1 MIMNRNTVFMYIAV
15 SLVMLVPVPGRLY
28 YGIPVIVVLNLLMVL
43 TTLFSKFM
51 DYMRFYSLKPIS
63 ILLLMVGITI
73 FFRQLLILYSPVT
86 ALTMGF
92 ILYMPTVAVLMLG
105 RFFDNRGMHLKVALI
120 GNMKESVFF
129 SIYAFVFFLLR
140 DIVGYGTISFPVPS
154 GIVKLEL
161 PTLSYF
167 SPFTF
172 WASIPG
178 ALVLSGLLLAVL
190 SFIRKYCGIL
200 ERSVE
205 LRQEE
210 QNDN

>member
-1 MIMNRNTVFMYIAV
+1 MNRNIVFMYIAV

-28 YGIPVIVVLNLLMVL
+28 YGIPVIMVLNLLMVL

-51 DYMRFYSLKPIS
+51 DFFKFYTLKPIC
-63 ILLLMVGITI
+63 ILLMLVGITI
-73 FFRQLLILYSPVT
+73 FARQLLILYSPMI

-92 ILYMPTVAVLMLG
+92 IIYMPAIAVLMLG
-105 RFFDNRGMHLKVALI
+105 RFFDNRGMQLKIALS
-120 GNMKESVFF
+120 GNMRESGFF

-140 DIVGYGTISFPVPS
+140 DIVGYGTISFPIPS
-154 GIVKLEL
+154 GIFKLEL

-178 ALVLSGLLLAVL
+178 ALVLSGLLLAAL

-200 ERSVE
+200 ERSAQ

-210 QNDN
+210 SNAN

>member
-1 MIMNRNTVFMYIAV
+1 MNRNTVFMYIAV

-28 YGIPVIVVLNLLMVL
+28 YGVPVIIVLNLLMVL

-51 DYMRFYSLKPIS
+51 DYMKLYSLKPIC
-63 ILLLMVGITI
+63 ILLMLVGITI
-73 FFRQLLILYSPVT
+73 FARQLLILYSPMT

-92 ILYMPTVAVLMLG
+92 ILYMPAIAGLMLG
-105 RFFDNRGMHLKVALI
+105 RFFDNRGMHLKMALT
-120 GNMKESVFF
+120 GNMKESGFF

-140 DIVGYGTISFPVPS
+140 DIVGYGTISFPIPS
-154 GIVKLEL
+154 GIFKLEL

-178 ALVLSGLLLAVL
+178 ALVLSGLLLAAL

-200 ERSVE
+200 ERSAE

-210 QNDN
+210 GSSDN

>member
-1 MIMNRNTVFMYIAV
+1 MNRNVIFMYIAV

-28 YGIPVIVVLNLLMVL
+28 YGIPVIIVLNLLMVL

-51 DYMRFYSLKPIS
+51 DYLRFYTLKPACVLL
-63 ILLLMVGITI
+63 ILVGLTI
-73 FFRQLLILYSPVT
+73 FARQILILYSPVT

-92 ILYMPTVAVLMLG
+92 IFYMPAISVLMLG
-105 RFFDNRGMHLKVALI
+105 RFFDNRGMTLQKAIVV
-120 GNMKESVFF
+120 NMKEAVFF
-129 SIYAFVFFLLR
+129 SIYALVFFLLR

-154 GIVKLEL
+154 GIFKFEL
-161 PTLSYF
+161 PSIPYF

-178 ALVLSGLLLAVL
+178 ALVLSGGLLAAL

-200 ERSVE
+200 NRSQE
-205 LRQEE
+205 LRQEDE
-210 QNDN
+210 NGN

>member
-1 MIMNRNTVFMYIAV
+1 MNRNIVFMYIAV

-28 YGIPVIVVLNLLMVL
+28 YGIPVIMVLNLLMVL

-51 DYMRFYSLKPIS
+51 DFFKFYTLKPIC
-63 ILLLMVGITI
+63 ILLMLVGITI
-73 FFRQLLILYSPVT
+73 FARQLLILYSPMI

-92 ILYMPTVAVLMLG
+92 IIYMPAIAVLMLG
-105 RFFDNRGMHLKVALI
+105 RFFDNRGMQLKMALS
-120 GNMKESVFF
+120 GNMRESGFF

-140 DIVGYGTISFPVPS
+140 DIVGYGTISFPIPS
-154 GIVKLEL
+154 GIFKLEL

-172 WASIPG
+172 WASMPG
-178 ALVLSGLLLAVL
+178 ALVLSGLLLAAL

-200 ERSVE
+200 ERSAQ

-210 QNDN
+210 SNAN

>member
-1 MIMNRNTVFMYIAV
+1 MNRNIVFMYIAV

-28 YGIPVIVVLNLLMVL
+28 YGIPVIMVLNLLMVL

-51 DYMRFYSLKPIS
+51 DFFKFYTLKPIC
-63 ILLLMVGITI
+63 ILLMLVGITI
-73 FFRQLLILYSPVT
+73 FARQLLILYSPMI

-92 ILYMPTVAVLMLG
+92 IIYMPAIAVLMLG
-105 RFFDNRGMHLKVALI
+105 RFFDNRGMQLKMALS
-120 GNMKESVFF
+120 GNMRESGCF

-140 DIVGYGTISFPVPS
+140 DIVGYGTISFPSPS
-154 GIVKLEL
+154 GIFKLEL

-178 ALVLSGLLLAVL
+178 ALVLSGLLLAAL

-200 ERSVE
+200 ERSAQ

-210 QNDN
+210 SNAN

>member
-1 MIMNRNTVFMYIAV
+1 MNRNTIFMYIAV

-28 YGIPVIVVLNLLMVL
+28 YGMPVIFVLNLLMVL
-43 TTLFSKFM
+43 TTLFSKLM
-51 DYMRFYSLKPIS
+51 DYCKFYTLKPIC
-63 ILLLMVGITI
+63 ILLFLVGITI
-73 FFRQLLILYSPVT
+73 FARQLLILYSPVT
-86 ALTMGF
+86 ALTMGLLF
-92 ILYMPTVAVLMLG
+92 YMPTVAVLMLG
-105 RFFDNRGMHLKVALI
+105 RFFDNRGMSLKIALV
-120 GNMKESVFF
+120 GNMKESGFF

-154 GIVKLEL
+154 GIFKLEL

-178 ALVLSGLLLAVL
+178 ALVLSGLLLASL

-200 ERSVE
+200 ERSEE
-205 LRQEE
+205 LRQEGE
-210 QNDN
+210 NDN

>member
-1 MIMNRNTVFMYIAV
+1 MNRNIVFMYIAV

-28 YGIPVIVVLNLLMVL
+28 YGIPVIMVLNLLMVL

-51 DYMRFYSLKPIS
+51 DFFKFYTLKPIC
-63 ILLLMVGITI
+63 ILLMLVGITI
-73 FFRQLLILYSPVT
+73 FARQLLILYSPMI

-92 ILYMPTVAVLMLG
+92 IIYMPAIAVLMLG
-105 RFFDNRGMHLKVALI
+105 RFFDNRGMQLKMALS
-120 GNMKESVFF
+120 GNIRESGFF

-140 DIVGYGTISFPVPS
+140 DIVGYGTISFPIPS
-154 GIVKLEL
+154 GIFKLEL

-178 ALVLSGLLLAVL
+178 ALVLSGLLLAAL

-200 ERSVE
+200 ERSAQ

-210 QNDN
+210 SNAN

>member
-1 MIMNRNTVFMYIAV
+1 MYIAV

-28 YGIPVIVVLNLLMVL
+28 YGIPVIMVLNLLMVL

-51 DYMRFYSLKPIS
+51 DFFKFYTLKPIC
-63 ILLLMVGITI
+63 ILLMLVGITI
-73 FFRQLLILYSPVT
+73 FARQLLILYSPMI

-92 ILYMPTVAVLMLG
+92 IIYMPAIAVLMLG
-105 RFFDNRGMHLKVALI
+105 RFFDNRGMQLKMALS
-120 GNMKESVFF
+120 GNMRESGFF

-140 DIVGYGTISFPVPS
+140 DIVGYGTISFPIPS
-154 GIVKLEL
+154 GIFKLEL

-178 ALVLSGLLLAVL
+178 ALVLSGLLLAAL

-200 ERSVE
+200 ERSAQ

-210 QNDN
+210 SNAN

>member
-1 MIMNRNTVFMYIAV
+1 MNRNIVFMYIAV

-28 YGIPVIVVLNLLMVL
+28 YGIPVIMVLNLLMVL

-51 DYMRFYSLKPIS
+51 DFFKFYTLKPIC
-63 ILLLMVGITI
+63 ILLMLVGITI
-73 FFRQLLILYSPVT
+73 FARQLLILYSPMI

-92 ILYMPTVAVLMLG
+92 IIYMPAIAVLMLG
-105 RFFDNRGMHLKVALI
+105 RFFDNRGMQLKMALS
-120 GNMKESVFF
+120 GNIRESGFF

-140 DIVGYGTISFPVPS
+140 DIVGYGTISFPIPS
-154 GIVKLEL
+154 GIFKLEL

-178 ALVLSGLLLAVL
+178 ALVLSGLLLAAL

-200 ERSVE
+200 DRSAQ

-210 QNDN
+210 SNAN

>member
-1 MIMNRNTVFMYIAV
+1 MNRNIVFMYIAV

-28 YGIPVIVVLNLLMVL
+28 YGIPVIIVLNLLMVL

-51 DYMRFYSLKPIS
+51 DFFKFYTLKPIC
-63 ILLLMVGITI
+63 ILLMLVGITI
-73 FFRQLLILYSPVT
+73 FARQLLILYSPMI

-92 ILYMPTVAVLMLG
+92 IIYMPAIAVLMLG
-105 RFFDNRGMHLKVALI
+105 RFFDNRGMQLKMALS
-120 GNMKESVFF
+120 GNMRESGFF

-140 DIVGYGTISFPVPS
+140 DIVGYGTISFPIPS
-154 GIVKLEL
+154 GIFKLEL

-178 ALVLSGLLLAVL
+178 ALVLSGLLLAAL

-200 ERSVE
+200 ERSAQ

-210 QNDN
+210 SNAN

>member
-1 MIMNRNTVFMYIAV
+1 MNRNTVFMYIAV

-28 YGIPVIVVLNLLMVL
+28 YGVPVIIVLNLLMVL

-51 DYMRFYSLKPIS
+51 DYMKLYSLKPIC
-63 ILLLMVGITI
+63 ILLMLVGITI
-73 FFRQLLILYSPVT
+73 FARQLLILYSPMT

-92 ILYMPTVAVLMLG
+92 ILYMPAVAVLMLG
-105 RFFDNRGMHLKVALI
+105 RFFDNRGMHFKMALT
-120 GNMKESVFF
+120 GNMKESGFF

-140 DIVGYGTISFPVPS
+140 DIVGYGTISFPIPS
-154 GIVKLEL
+154 GIFKLEL

-178 ALVLSGLLLAVL
+178 ALVLSGLLLAAL

-200 ERSVE
+200 ERSAE

-210 QNDN
+210 GSSDN

>member
-1 MIMNRNTVFMYIAV
+1 MNRNIVFMYIAV

-28 YGIPVIVVLNLLMVL
+28 YGIPVIMVLNLLMVL

-51 DYMRFYSLKPIS
+51 DFFKFYTLKPIC
-63 ILLLMVGITI
+63 ILLMLVGITI
-73 FFRQLLILYSPVT
+73 FARQLLILYSPMT

-92 ILYMPTVAVLMLG
+92 IIYMPAIAVLMLG
-105 RFFDNRGMHLKVALI
+105 RFFDNRGMQLKMALS
-120 GNMKESVFF
+120 GNMRESGFF

-140 DIVGYGTISFPVPS
+140 DIVGYGTISFPIPS
-154 GIVKLEL
+154 GIFKLEL

-178 ALVLSGLLLAVL
+178 ALVLSGLLLAAL

-200 ERSVE
+200 ERSAQ

-210 QNDN
+210 SNAN

>member
-1 MIMNRNTVFMYIAV
+1 MNRNIVFMYIAV

-28 YGIPVIVVLNLLMVL
+28 YGIPVIMVLNLLMVL

-51 DYMRFYSLKPIS
+51 DFFKFYTLKPIC
-63 ILLLMVGITI
+63 ILLMLVGITI
-73 FFRQLLILYSPVT
+73 FARQLLILYSPMI

-92 ILYMPTVAVLMLG
+92 IIYMPAIAVLMLG
-105 RFFDNRGMHLKVALI
+105 RFFDNRGMQLKMALS
-120 GNMKESVFF
+120 GNMRESGFF

-140 DIVGYGTISFPVPS
+140 DIVGYGTISFPIPS
-154 GIVKLEL
+154 GIFKLEL

-178 ALVLSGLLLAVL
+178 ALVLSGLLLAAL

-200 ERSVE
+200 ERSAQ

-210 QNDN
+210 SNAN

>member
-1 MIMNRNTVFMYIAV
+1 MNRNTVFMYIAV

-28 YGIPVIVVLNLLMVL
+28 YGVPVIIVLNLLMVL

-51 DYMRFYSLKPIS
+51 DYMKLYSLKPIC
-63 ILLLMVGITI
+63 ILLMLVGITI
-73 FFRQLLILYSPVT
+73 FARQLLILYSPMT

-92 ILYMPTVAVLMLG
+92 IFYMPAVAVLMLG
-105 RFFDNRGMHLKVALI
+105 RFFDNRGMHLKMALT
-120 GNMKESVFF
+120 GNMKESGFF
-129 SIYAFVFFLLR
+129 SIYAFIFFFLR
-140 DIVGYGTISFPVPS
+140 DVVGYGTISFPIPS
-154 GIVKLEL
+154 GIFKLEL

-178 ALVLSGLLLAVL
+178 ALVLSGLLLAAL

-205 LRQEE
+205 LRQAGGS
-210 QNDN
+210 NDN

>member
-1 MIMNRNTVFMYIAV
+1 MNRNIVFMYIAV

-28 YGIPVIVVLNLLMVL
+28 YGIPVIMVLNLLMVL

-51 DYMRFYSLKPIS
+51 DFFKFYTLKPIC
-63 ILLLMVGITI
+63 ILLMLVGITI
-73 FFRQLLILYSPVT
+73 FARQLLILYSPMI

-92 ILYMPTVAVLMLG
+92 IIYMPAIAVLMLG
-105 RFFDNRGMHLKVALI
+105 RFFDNRGMQLKMALS
-120 GNMKESVFF
+120 GNMRESVFF

-140 DIVGYGTISFPVPS
+140 DIVGYGTISFPIPS
-154 GIVKLEL
+154 GIFKLEL

-178 ALVLSGLLLAVL
+178 ALVLSGLLLAAL

-200 ERSVE
+200 ERSAQ

-210 QNDN
+210 SNAN

>member
-1 MIMNRNTVFMYIAV
+1 MNRNTVFMYIAV

-28 YGIPVIVVLNLLMVL
+28 YGVPVIMVLNLLMVL

-51 DYMRFYSLKPIS
+51 DFFKFYVLKPIC
-63 ILLLMVGITI
+63 ILLVLVGITI
-73 FFRQLLILYSPVT
+73 FARQLLILYSPMT

-92 ILYMPTVAVLMLG
+92 IIYMPAVAVLMLG
-105 RFFDNRGMHLKVALI
+105 RFFDNRGMQLKMALV
-120 GNMKESVFF
+120 GNMRESGFF

-140 DIVGYGTISFPVPS
+140 DIVGYGTISFPIPS
-154 GIVKLEL
+154 GIFKLEL

-178 ALVLSGLLLAVL
+178 ALVLSGLLLAAL
-190 SFIRKYCGIL
+190 SFIRKYSGIL
-200 ERSVE
+200 ERSAQ

-210 QNDN
+210 SNDN

>member
-1 MIMNRNTVFMYIAV
+1 MNRNIVFMYIAV

-28 YGIPVIVVLNLLMVL
+28 YGVPVIIVLNLLMVL

-51 DYMRFYSLKPIS
+51 DYMKLYSLKPIC
-63 ILLLMVGITI
+63 ILFMLVGITI
-73 FFRQLLILYSPVT
+73 FARQLLILYSPMT

-92 ILYMPTVAVLMLG
+92 ILYMPAIAVLMLG
-105 RFFDNRGMHLKVALI
+105 RFFDNRGMHLKMALTV
-120 GNMKESVFF
+120 NMKESLFF

-140 DIVGYGTISFPVPS
+140 DIVGYGTISFPIPS
-154 GIVKLEL
+154 GIFKLEL

-200 ERSVE
+200 ERSAE
-205 LRQEE
+205 LRQQEGS
-210 QNDN
+210 NDI

>member
-1 MIMNRNTVFMYIAV
+1 MNRNIVFMYIAV

-28 YGIPVIVVLNLLMVL
+28 YGIPVIMVLNLLMVL

-51 DYMRFYSLKPIS
+51 DFFRFYTLKPIC
-63 ILLLMVGITI
+63 ILLMLVGITI
-73 FFRQLLILYSPVT
+73 FARQLLILYSPMI

-92 ILYMPTVAVLMLG
+92 IIYMPAIAVLMLG
-105 RFFDNRGMHLKVALI
+105 RFFDNRGMQLKMALS
-120 GNMKESVFF
+120 GNMRESGFF

-140 DIVGYGTISFPVPS
+140 DIVGYGTISFPIPS
-154 GIVKLEL
+154 GIFKLEL

-178 ALVLSGLLLAVL
+178 ALVLSGLLLAAL

-200 ERSVE
+200 ERSAQ

-210 QNDN
+210 SNAN

>member
-1 MIMNRNTVFMYIAV
+1 MNRNTVFMYIAV

-28 YGIPVIVVLNLLMVL
+28 YGVPVIIVLNLLMVL

-51 DYMRFYSLKPIS
+51 DYMKLYSLKPIC
-63 ILLLMVGITI
+63 ILLMLVGITI
-73 FFRQLLILYSPVT
+73 FARQLLILYSPMT

-92 ILYMPTVAVLMLG
+92 ILYMPAIAVLMLG
-105 RFFDNRGMHLKVALI
+105 RFFDNRGMHLKMALT
-120 GNMKESVFF
+120 GNMKESGFF

-140 DIVGYGTISFPVPS
+140 DIVGYGTISFPIPS
-154 GIVKLEL
+154 GIFKLEL

-178 ALVLSGLLLAVL
+178 ALVLSGLLLATL

-200 ERSVE
+200 ERSAE

-210 QNDN
+210 GSSDN

>member
-1 MIMNRNTVFMYIAV
+1 MNRNTVFMYIAV

-28 YGIPVIVVLNLLMVL
+28 YGIPVIMVLNLLMVL

-51 DYMRFYSLKPIS
+51 DFFKFYALKPIC
-63 ILLLMVGITI
+63 ILLMLVGITI
-73 FFRQLLILYSPVT
+73 FARQLLILYSPMT

-92 ILYMPTVAVLMLG
+92 IIYMPAIAVLMLG
-105 RFFDNRGMHLKVALI
+105 RFFDNRGMQLKMALV
-120 GNMKESVFF
+120 GNMRESGFF

-140 DIVGYGTISFPVPS
+140 DIVGYGTISFPIPS
-154 GIVKLEL
+154 GIFKLEL

-178 ALVLSGLLLAVL
+178 ALVLSGLLLAAL
-190 SFIRKYCGIL
+190 SFIRKYSGIL
-200 ERSVE
+200 ERSAQ

-210 QNDN
+210 SNAN

>member
-1 MIMNRNTVFMYIAV
+1 MNRNIVFMYIAV

-28 YGIPVIVVLNLLMVL
+28 YGIPVIIVLNLLMVL

-51 DYMRFYSLKPIS
+51 DFFKFYTLKPIC
-63 ILLLMVGITI
+63 ILLMLVGITI
-73 FFRQLLILYSPVT
+73 FARQLLILYSPMI

-92 ILYMPTVAVLMLG
+92 IIYMPAIAVLMLG
-105 RFFDNRGMHLKVALI
+105 RFFDNRGMQLKMALS
-120 GNMKESVFF
+120 GNIRESGFF

-140 DIVGYGTISFPVPS
+140 DIVGYGTISFPIPS
-154 GIVKLEL
+154 GIFKLEL

-178 ALVLSGLLLAVL
+178 ALVLSGLLLAAL

-200 ERSVE
+200 ERSAQ

-210 QNDN
+210 SNAN

>member
-1 MIMNRNTVFMYIAV
+1 MNRNTVFMYIAV

-28 YGIPVIVVLNLLMVL
+28 YGIPVIIVLNLLMVL
-43 TTLFSKFM
+43 ATLFSKLM
-51 DYMRFYSLKPIS
+51 DFLRLHPLKPAC
-63 ILLLMVGITI
+63 ILLLLVGATI
-73 FFRQLLILYSPVT
+73 FARQLLILYSPVT

-92 ILYMPTVAVLMLG
+92 ILYMPAVAVLMLG
-105 RFFDNRGMHLKVALI
+105 RFFDNRGMLLKAALT
-120 GNMKESVFF
+120 GNMRESGFF

-140 DIVGYGTISFPVPS
+140 DIVGYGTVSFPVPS

-161 PTLSYF
+161 PSLAYF

-178 ALVLSGLLLAVL
+178 ALVLSGLLLAAL

-200 ERSVE
+200 DRSAE
-205 LRQEE
+205 LRQEV
-210 QNDN
+210 QDAD

>member
-1 MIMNRNTVFMYIAV
+1 MNRNIVFMYIAV

-28 YGIPVIVVLNLLMVL
+28 YGIPVIMVLNLLMVL

-51 DYMRFYSLKPIS
+51 DFFKFYTLKPIC
-63 ILLLMVGITI
+63 ILLMLVGITI
-73 FFRQLLILYSPVT
+73 FARQLLILYSPMI

-92 ILYMPTVAVLMLG
+92 IIYMPAIAVLMLG
-105 RFFDNRGMHLKVALI
+105 RFFDNRGMQLKMALS
-120 GNMKESVFF
+120 GNMRESGFF

-140 DIVGYGTISFPVPS
+140 DIVGYGTISFPIPS
-154 GIVKLEL
+154 GIFKLEL

-178 ALVLSGLLLAVL
+178 ALVLSGLLIAAL

-200 ERSVE
+200 ERSAQ

-210 QNDN
+210 SNAN

>member
-1 MIMNRNTVFMYIAV
+1 MNRNTVFMYIAV

-28 YGIPVIVVLNLLMVL
+28 YGVPVIIVLNLLMVL

-51 DYMRFYSLKPIS
+51 DYMKLYSLKPIC
-63 ILLLMVGITI
+63 ILLMLVGITI
-73 FFRQLLILYSPVT
+73 FARQLLILYSPMT

-92 ILYMPTVAVLMLG
+92 ILYMPAIAVLMLG
-105 RFFDNRGMHLKVALI
+105 RFFDNRGMHLKMALT
-120 GNMKESVFF
+120 GNMKESGFF

-140 DIVGYGTISFPVPS
+140 DIVGYGTISFPIPS
-154 GIVKLEL
+154 GIFKLEL

-178 ALVLSGLLLAVL
+178 ALVLSGLLLAAL

-200 ERSVE
+200 ERSAE

-210 QNDN
+210 GSSDN

>member
-1 MIMNRNTVFMYIAV
+1 MNRNIVFMYIAV

-28 YGIPVIVVLNLLMVL
+28 YGIPVIMVLNLLMVL

-51 DYMRFYSLKPIS
+51 DFFKFYTLKPIC
-63 ILLLMVGITI
+63 ILLMLVGITI
-73 FFRQLLILYSPVT
+73 FARQLLILYSPMI

-92 ILYMPTVAVLMLG
+92 IIYMPAIAVLMLG
-105 RFFDNRGMHLKVALI
+105 RFFDNRGMQLKMALS
-120 GNMKESVFF
+120 GNMRESGFF

-140 DIVGYGTISFPVPS
+140 DIVGYGTISFPIPS
-154 GIVKLEL
+154 GIFKLEL

-178 ALVLSGLLLAVL
+178 ALVLSGLLLAAL

-200 ERSVE
+200 DRSAQ

-210 QNDN
+210 SNAN

>member
-1 MIMNRNTVFMYIAV
+1 MNRNIVFMYIAV

-28 YGIPVIVVLNLLMVL
+28 YGIPVIMVLNLLMVL

-51 DYMRFYSLKPIS
+51 DFFKFYTLKPIC
-63 ILLLMVGITI
+63 ILLMLVGITI
-73 FFRQLLILYSPVT
+73 FARQLLILYSPMI

-92 ILYMPTVAVLMLG
+92 IIYMPAIAVLMLG
-105 RFFDNRGMHLKVALI
+105 RFFDNRGMQLKMALS
-120 GNMKESVFF
+120 GNMRESGFF

-140 DIVGYGTISFPVPS
+140 DIVGYGTISFPIPS
-154 GIVKLEL
+154 GIFKLEL

-178 ALVLSGLLLAVL
+178 ALVLSGLLLAAL

-200 ERSVE
+200 ERSAQ
-205 LRQEE
+205 LRHEE
-210 QNDN
+210 SNAN

>member
-1 MIMNRNTVFMYIAV
+1 MNRNIVFMYIAV

-28 YGIPVIVVLNLLMVL
+28 YGIPVIMVLNLLMVL

-51 DYMRFYSLKPIS
+51 DFFKFYTLKPIC
-63 ILLLMVGITI
+63 ILLMLVGITI
-73 FFRQLLILYSPVT
+73 FARQLLILYSPMI

-92 ILYMPTVAVLMLG
+92 IIYMPAIAVLMLG
-105 RFFDNRGMHLKVALI
+105 RFFDNRGMQLKMALS
-120 GNMKESVFF
+120 GNMRESGFF

-140 DIVGYGTISFPVPS
+140 DIVGYGTISFPIPS
-154 GIVKLEL
+154 GIFKLEL

-167 SPFTF
+167 SPFTS

-178 ALVLSGLLLAVL
+178 ALVLSGLLLAAL

-200 ERSVE
+200 ERSAQ

-210 QNDN
+210 SNAN